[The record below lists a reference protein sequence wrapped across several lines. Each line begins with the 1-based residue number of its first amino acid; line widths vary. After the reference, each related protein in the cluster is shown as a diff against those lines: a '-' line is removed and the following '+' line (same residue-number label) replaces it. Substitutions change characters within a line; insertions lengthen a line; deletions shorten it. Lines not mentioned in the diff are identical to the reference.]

1 MNTMNFNGKTYIQQL
16 KLVYCITALM
26 AFFCG
31 ISIYAFF
38 RNLNIILFQFFPK
51 PFFLDVLH
59 CSIRSNSLL
68 KSMFLYNL
76 PDGLWFLSGLLLI
89 RAVWLTNKKW
99 WVFYCGIFILIALLM
114 EISQLIETVPG
125 TFDLL
130 DIVFF
135 IFFTFMENLIF
146 NLRIKRGVTG

>member
-1 MNTMNFNGKTYIQQL
+1 
-16 KLVYCITALM
+16 
-26 AFFCG
+26 
-31 ISIYAFF
+31 
-38 RNLNIILFQFFPK
+38 
-51 PFFLDVLH
+51 
-59 CSIRSNSLL
+59 
-68 KSMFLYNL
+68 MFLYNL